1 MSRFLDTIGTGFFQ
15 RGLVEV
21 VLVGALAG
29 MIGAHVL
36 VRRLPFFVVTMS
48 HATFPGV
55 VVAGSL
61 GVSLVFGGLVAGL
74 VVVVLLVWLGRDRA
88 VGDTTVT
95 GVLLAGAFAAGVVLA
110 SARASGSR
118 DLAAYLVG
126 SVLTVT
132 TGDIAV
138 TALLGGLVVLA
149 AVALHKELVFGA
161 FDPVAA
167 SAQGLPLARLDAAA
181 MVLVLVTMVVAVPAV
196 GTLLAVALLV
206 VPALTARQWTDR
218 IGAAMVL
225 GAVLGALA
233 GVVGMVITAA
243 WPVAAGAAVALASAA
258 GFAVSVAV
266 RLVRQRARSHAAG
279 PGAAAPA
286 PVGSAA

>member
-1 MSRFLDTIGTGFFQ
+1 MSRFLDTISTGFFQ

-61 GVSLVFGGLVAGL
+61 GVSLVLGGLVAGL
-74 VVVVLLVWLGRDRA
+74 VVVALLVWLGRDRA

-138 TALLGGLVVLA
+138 TVLLGALVVLA

-218 IGAAMVL
+218 IGAVMVL
-225 GAVLGALA
+225 GAVLGASA

-243 WPVAAGAAVALASAA
+243 WPVAAGAAVALASAG
-258 GFAVSVAV
+258 GFAVSVVV

-279 PGAAAPA
+279 RGAPAPA